1 MHRGMFSTVHFAS
14 AACALSWF
22 GGFEHAAAQMAG
34 SSPPT
39 HRLYCPPYHEPTMNK
54 SSERLVVFV
63 TPAQK
68 RAISTAARERGI
80 SVSELL
86 RRAVLA
92 FDATAEQVRAA
103 RIVDSWPTRQAP
115 DALAQALRRIA
126 ATAGPARAA
135 PPSPAVSAHAGEP
148 SAQQPIPVTAAVAR
162 AMELRDE
169 RRDEAQRRGEC
180 LDVQTVARMTARWAT
195 ASHDADNAPAFDDAA
210 PLPTSRRARTGS

>member
-1 MHRGMFSTVHFAS
+1 
-14 AACALSWF
+14 
-22 GGFEHAAAQMAG
+22 
-34 SSPPT
+34 
-39 HRLYCPPYHEPTMNK
+39 MNK

-115 DALAQALRRIA
+115 DALDQVLRRIA
-126 ATAGPARAA
+126 ATAGPTRAA
-135 PPSPAVSAHAGEP
+135 PSSPAVSAHAGEP

-195 ASHDADNAPAFDDAA
+195 GSHDADNAPAFDDAA